1 MAESR
6 GPIRSALRRYR
17 AGIALALAWVAALP
31 LLAAWIA
38 VRNSLQDAIFRVF
51 SGFPALALD
60 VDHMRDILGHDA
72 VGSYSLTLFVATL
85 AVPLGVLVR
94 MIARARLR
102 AGHADPLDRVR
113 RFVSEHPRWT
123 STATAGVAAL
133 MQGIWL
139 HFNFLPGVYDVSR
152 AAYCMPAVVVGLAQ
166 WKIVSGALRA
176 WLAPT
181 IESAVVEGAIDPDE
195 IRFSAV
201 AVTRESLALVGGLA
215 ALTVAV
221 VGGIAL
227 ADLRTLYNDARFFDV
242 ILGYMG
248 VAAVS
253 AFAFQRA
260 SRISVGVD
268 GIRVS
273 GTSRTRFFAYRDLDE
288 VREAKGDILLVRRGR
303 TLVRLQ
309 LHGPDA
315 TRRAAILDRMRAG
328 IARVA
333 EVERDGAANL
343 VAAVSHETVART
355 MRGGT
360 DYRMASVSRDALW
373 ALVEGAAVDASARTA
388 AARAILETSTGEERA
403 RIRVAAGHCADP
415 KVRVAHEEMADEE
428 PSEAAALMQR
438 SLPARQ

>member
-6 GPIRSALRRYR
+6 VPIRSALRRYR
-17 AGIALALAWVAALP
+17 TGIALVLAWAAMPALAAAEWP
-31 LLAAWIA
+31 LHGW
-38 VRNSLQDAIFRVF
+38 LQDAILRVF
-51 SGFPALALD
+51 SGFPALAIQI
-60 VDHMRDILGHDA
+60 DHLRELFGRDLASTYG
-72 VGSYSLTLFVATL
+72 LTLFVATI
-85 AVPLGVLVR
+85 AVPLGAVVR
-94 MIARARLR
+94 MVARARVR
-102 AGHADPLDRVR
+102 AGHADPLDHVR
-113 RFVSEHPRWT
+113 RFVSERPRWT
-123 STATAGVAAL
+123 SAITVGAASL
-133 MQGIWL
+133 MQGFYL
-139 HFNFLPGVYDVSR
+139 FFNPYAFIYHRV
-152 AAYCMPAVVVGLAQ
+152 AYFAVGAVIGLAQ
-166 WKIVSGALRA
+166 WRIVGGGLRA

-181 IESAVVEGAIDPDE
+181 IESAAVEGGIRPDE

-201 AVTRESLALVGGLA
+201 AVTRESVAVVGGLA
-215 ALTVAV
+215 ALTVGMVAWMSSV
-221 VGGIAL
+221 
-227 ADLRTLYNDARFFDV
+227 DLRSMYVDPSFFYAMV
-242 ILGYMG
+242 GYVG
-248 VAAVS
+248 LAATT

-288 VREAKGDILLVRRGR
+288 VRETKGDILLVRRGR
-303 TLVRLQ
+303 TLLRLQ

-315 TRRAAILDRMRAG
+315 ARRAAMLDRIRAG

-388 AARAILETSTGEERA
+388 AARAILETSTSEERT
-403 RIRVAAGHCADP
+403 RIRVAAGRCADL
-415 KVRVAHEEMADEE
+415 KVRVALEEMADEE
-428 PSEAAALMQR
+428 PSEAAPLMQR

>member
-17 AGIALALAWVAALP
+17 AGVALALAWAAALP
-31 LLAAWIA
+31 LLVAWIA
-38 VRNSLQDAIFRVF
+38 VRNSLSTVIFRVF
-51 SGFPALALD
+51 SGFPSLAIE
-60 VDHMRDILGHDA
+60 VDHLREILGYDVA
-72 VGSYSLTLFVATL
+72 GSYPLTLFLATIAL
-85 AVPLGVLVR
+85 PVGVLVR
-94 MIARARLR
+94 MVARARVR

-123 STATAGVAAL
+123 SAATAGVAAL
-133 MQGIWL
+133 MQGVWL
-139 HFNFLPGVYDVSR
+139 RFNLFPFLYENHRAVICVS
-152 AAYCMPAVVVGLAQ
+152 AVIVGLAQ
-166 WKIVSGALRA
+166 WRIVSAALRA

-181 IESAVVEGAIDPDE
+181 IESAVVEGAIAPDE

-201 AVTRESLALVGGLA
+201 AVTRESLAMVGGLA

-221 VGGIAL
+221 VAGIAL
-227 ADLRTLYNDARFFDV
+227 ADIRTLFNDARFFDV

-248 VAAVS
+248 LAAVG
-253 AFAFQRA
+253 AFAFEQA

-303 TLVRLQ
+303 TLLRLQ

-315 TRRAAILDRMRAG
+315 TRRAAILDRIRAG

-373 ALVEGAAVDASARTA
+373 SLVEGAAVDASARTA
-388 AARAILETSTGEERA
+388 AARAILETSTSEERS

-415 KVRVAHEEMADEE
+415 KVRVALEEMADEE
-428 PSEAAALMQR
+428 ASEAAPSMQR

>member
-1 MAESR
+1 MADSG

-17 AGIALALAWVAALP
+17 AGIALVLAWAAVVP
-31 LLAAWIA
+31 LSEAGWA
-38 VRNSLQDAIFRVF
+38 VHRWLENAIFRVF
-51 SGFPALALD
+51 SGLPALAIS
-60 VDHMRDILGHDA
+60 VDRAMEILRYDLTS
-72 VGSYSLTLFVATL
+72 SYGLTLFVATFV
-85 AVPLGVLVR
+85 VPLGGVAR
-94 MIARARLR
+94 MVARARLR

-123 STATAGVAAL
+123 SIVTAGVAAL
-133 MQGIWL
+133 MQSTYL
-139 HFNFLPGVYDVSR
+139 FFNHYGYVSHR
-152 AAYCMPAVVVGLAQ
+152 LAYFVVGTLIGLAQ
-166 WKIVSGALRA
+166 WRVVGAALRA

-181 IESAVVEGAIDPDE
+181 IESSTSEGAIRSDE

-201 AVTRESLALVGGLA
+201 AVTRESVAMVGGLA
-215 ALTVAV
+215 AITLGVVAWMASV
-221 VGGIAL
+221 DVRL
-227 ADLRTLYNDARFFDV
+227 MQTDLGFLYAIV
-242 ILGYMG
+242 AYVG
-248 VAAVS
+248 VAATS
-253 AFAFQRA
+253 ALTFQRA

-288 VREAKGDILLVRRGR
+288 VREAKGDVLLVRRGR
-303 TLVRLQ
+303 TLLRLQ

-315 TRRAAILDRMRAG
+315 SRRVAILDRIRAG

-360 DYRMASVSRDALW
+360 DYRVASVSRDALW

-388 AARAILETSTGEERA
+388 AARAILETSTDEERA

-415 KVRVAHEEMADEE
+415 KVRVALEEMAEEE
-428 PSEAAALMQR
+428 PSEAAPLMQR